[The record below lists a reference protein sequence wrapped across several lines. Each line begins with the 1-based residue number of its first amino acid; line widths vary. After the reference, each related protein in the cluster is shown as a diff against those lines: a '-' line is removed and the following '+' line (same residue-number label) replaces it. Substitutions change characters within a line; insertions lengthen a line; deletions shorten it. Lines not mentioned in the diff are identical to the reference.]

1 MTAPVALVTG
11 ASSGIGDATARRLL
25 ELGYRVYA
33 VARRLDRM
41 AALAEL
47 GAVTVSTDLTDDT
60 SMVELVDRVLADTG
74 RIDVLVNNAGYGSYG
89 ALEEVPLAEA
99 RRQIEVNVF
108 ALARLTQLV
117 LPSMRE
123 RRRGTIVNI
132 SSMGGKF
139 GEPLGAWYHASKYAV
154 EGLSDSIRAE
164 LAPHGIDVV
173 VIEPGAIR
181 TEWGGIAA
189 AGLLDRSGSG
199 PYADQARRSAKVLSA
214 GEYQG
219 SAPEVVA
226 RAIGKAVTARRPRT
240 RYAVGSGAKAMTVA
254 AWLLPDRMMDR
265 MISGFFGVAARFTP
279 DLPVVSREVTPTR

>member
-99 RRQIEVNVF
+99 RRQI
-108 ALARLTQLV
+108 
-117 LPSMRE
+117 
-123 RRRGTIVNI
+123 
-132 SSMGGKF
+132 
-139 GEPLGAWYHASKYAV
+139 
-154 EGLSDSIRAE
+154 GL
-164 LAPHGIDVV
+164 
-173 VIEPGAIR
+173 
-181 TEWGGIAA
+181 
-189 AGLLDRSGSG
+189 
-199 PYADQARRSAKVLSA
+199 
-214 GEYQG
+214 
-219 SAPEVVA
+219 
-226 RAIGKAVTARRPRT
+226 
-240 RYAVGSGAKAMTVA
+240 RY
-254 AWLLPDRMMDR
+254 PC
-265 MISGFFGVAARFTP
+265 
-279 DLPVVSREVTPTR
+279 E